1 MKIPLLI
8 VALFLTQLNIS
19 AQNMKYPFQNASL
32 DPDIRA
38 TDIVNRLTLDE
49 KIAQMQ
55 DVAPGIQRLGIP
67 KYNWWNECLHGVA
80 RAGAATSF
88 PQAIGM
94 AATWNPE
101 LIHEVAN
108 AISTEA
114 RAKFNHSIKLGQR
127 NRYQGLTMWSPNI
140 NIFRDPRWGR
150 GQETYGEDPYLTSK
164 LGVAFIKGL
173 QGNDPDYFKVIAT
186 AKHYAVHSGPE
197 YNRHTFDAYAD
208 KKDLWETYLP
218 AFKAAVVEA
227 KTYSI
232 MSAYNRYLGESAT
245 ASSMLLN
252 DILRDNWGFN
262 GYVVSD
268 CGAVED
274 IYLRHKIVK
283 TAEEASALAVI
294 SGCDLNC
301 GSTYA
306 HLKKAVEQKLISEKE
321 IDTAVKRLFL
331 ARVKLGLLNT
341 LDKIPFSDITDD
353 SIESEAHQKLALQTT
368 RESLVLLK
376 NQNNTLPLSKD
387 LREITVIG
395 PTANDKHFILG
406 NYFGT
411 PTFRKTILEGIRN
424 KVSKKTIVNYFK
436 GTNIT
441 DDTQILDIIGE
452 PIFVGGIKTEYYD
465 NSDLSGT
472 PVLQK
477 TEKTID
483 FEWGGAAPIDLLIP
497 GKFSIRYSG
506 ILKPDFNGNTSLSI
520 MESGGSYT
528 LYIDD
533 KEIMVGS
540 NETEDN
546 VKTVQ
551 YAVEKNKKYKFV
563 LEYKCTNQW
572 ISSIQM
578 LWNKEHLIGKNN
590 MIQKVKKSD
599 IVIFVGGIT
608 ARLEGEEMPVEIEG
622 FSKGDRTNLKLPK
635 AQHKLI
641 KELHALGKP
650 IIFVLSSGSAMAIN
664 WEQENLPAILNIW
677 YPGQAGGNAV
687 ADVLFG
693 DYNPSGKLP
702 VTYYKSVKDLPPFED
717 YHMKGRTYR
726 YFDGEVLY
734 PFGYGLSYTHFLFS
748 TPVLEKSIMDKTENN
763 HLKLKVTNDGEYD
776 GETVVQLYVNDRE
789 ASVGTPL
796 KSLKKFKKIFLS
808 KGEEKTLDF
817 DISAEDLSIFDNKG
831 SSFVESGDFEIL
843 VGENSATENRVIL
856 TVK

>member
-1 MKIPLLI
+1 
-8 VALFLTQLNIS
+8 
-19 AQNMKYPFQNASL
+19 MKYPFQDASL
-32 DPDIRA
+32 DPYNRA
-38 TDIVNRLTLDE
+38 TDVVNRLTLDE

-55 DVAPGIQRLGIP
+55 DIAPAIERLTIP
-67 KYNWWNECLHGVA
+67 EYNWWNECLHGVA

-101 LIHEVAN
+101 LINQVAT

-173 QGNDPDYFKVIAT
+173 QGDDPDYFKVIAT

-197 YNRHTFDAYAD
+197 YNRHSFDAYTD

-227 KTYSI
+227 KTYSV
-232 MSAYNRYLGESAT
+232 MSAYNRYLGESTT
-245 ASSMLLN
+245 ANSMLLN
-252 DILRDNWGFN
+252 DILRVKWGFN

-306 HLKKAVEQKLISEKE
+306 HLKKAVEQGLIAETE

-331 ARVKLGLLNT
+331 ARVKLGLLNAS
-341 LDKIPFSDITDD
+341 DKIPFSDISDD
-353 SIESEAHQKLALQTT
+353 SIESKAHQELALQTS

-376 NQNNTLPLSKD
+376 NQKNTLPLSKD
-387 LREITVIG
+387 VREITVIG
-395 PTANDKHFILG
+395 PTANDKHFVLG

-411 PTFRKTILEGIRN
+411 PTYRKTILEGIQD

-441 DDTQILDIIGE
+441 NETQILDLIGE
-452 PIFVGGIKTEYYD
+452 PFFVGGIKTEYFD
-465 NSDLSGT
+465 NNNLSGT
-472 PVLQK
+472 PVAK
-477 TEKTID
+477 NTEKTID
-483 FEWGGAAPIDLLIP
+483 FEWGGAAPIDVLTP

-506 ILKPDFNGNTSLSI
+506 ILKPDFSGHASLSI

-528 LYIDD
+528 MFIDQ
-533 KEIMVGS
+533 KEIVVGS
-540 NETEDN
+540 SETEDIA
-546 VKTVQ
+546 KTVQ
-551 YAVEKNKKYKFV
+551 FTVEKNKKYKFV

-590 MIQKVKKSD
+590 MIQKVKESD
-599 IVIFVGGIT
+599 IVIYVGGIT

-622 FSKGDRTNLKLPK
+622 FSKGDRTNLKLPRV
-635 AQHKLI
+635 QHKLI
-641 KELHALGKP
+641 KELYALGRP
-650 IIFVLSSGSAMAIN
+650 IIFVLSGGSAMAIN
-664 WEQENLPAILNIW
+664 WEQEKLAAILNIW

-734 PFGYGLSYTHFLFS
+734 PFGYGLSYTQFSYS
-748 TPVLEKSIMDKTENN
+748 TPILEKSEMNKTENN
-763 HLKLKVTNDGEYD
+763 HLKVTVTNDGAYD
-776 GETVVQLYVNDRE
+776 GQTVVQLYVNDKE
-789 ASVGTPL
+789 ASVSTPL
-796 KSLKKFKKIFLS
+796 KSLKKFKKVFLS
-808 KGEEKTLDF
+808 KGESKTVEF

-831 SSFVESGDFEIL
+831 NSFVESGEFEIF
-843 VGENSATENRVIL
+843 VGEDSATQNRVML
-856 TVK
+856 TVE

>member
-1 MKIPLLI
+1 MKRLFLI
-8 VALFLTQLNIS
+8 VVLFFTQLNLI
-19 AQNMKYPFQNASL
+19 AQNVKYPFQDASL
-32 DPDIRA
+32 DPNIRA

-49 KIAQMQ
+49 KIAQMI
-55 DVAPGIQRLGIP
+55 DVAPAIERLGITE
-67 KYNWWNECLHGVA
+67 YNWWNECLHGVA

-101 LIHEVAN
+101 LINEVART
-108 AISTEA
+108 ISTEA
-114 RAKFNHSIKLGQR
+114 RAKFNQSIKLGQR

-186 AKHYAVHSGPE
+186 AKHFAVHSGPE

-218 AFKAAVVEA
+218 AFKAAVIEA
-227 KTYSI
+227 KTYSV

-245 ASSMLLN
+245 ASSLLLH
-252 DILRDNWGFN
+252 DILRNQWGFN

-283 TAEEASALAVI
+283 TAEEASALAVN

-301 GSTYA
+301 GSTYV
-306 HLKKAVEQKLISEKE
+306 HLKKAVEEGLISEEE
-321 IDTAVKRLFL
+321 IDIAVKRLFL
-331 ARVKLGLLNT
+331 ARIKLGLLNT
-341 LDKIPFSDITDD
+341 IDKIPFSDISDD
-353 SIESEAHQKLALQTT
+353 SIESKANQKLALQTSK
-368 RESLVLLK
+368 ESLVLLK
-376 NQNNTLPLSKD
+376 NQNNTLPLSKN

-395 PTANDKHFILG
+395 PTANDKHFVLG

-411 PTFRKTILEGIRN
+411 PTYRKTILEGIQD

-436 GTNIT
+436 GTNLT
-441 DDTQILDIIGE
+441 DDSQILDLIGE
-452 PIFVGGIKTEYYD
+452 PIFMGGIKTEYFD
-465 NSDLSGT
+465 NSNLSGT
-472 PVLQK
+472 PVSQS

-483 FEWGGAAPIDLLIP
+483 FEWGGAAPINVLTP
-497 GKFSIRYSG
+497 GEFSIRYSG
-506 ILKPDFNGNTSLSI
+506 ILKPDFSGNASLNI
-520 MESGGSYT
+520 TESGGSYT
-528 LYIDD
+528 LFIDG
-533 KEIMVGS
+533 KEIVTGS
-540 NETEDN
+540 SETEN
-546 VKTVQ
+546 IAKTIQ
-551 YAVEKNKKYKFV
+551 FPLEKNKKYKFV

-578 LWNKEHLIGKNN
+578 SWNKEHLLGKDT
-590 MIQKVKKSD
+590 MIQKIKQSD
-599 IVIFVGGIT
+599 VVIYVGGIT

-622 FSKGDRTNLKLPK
+622 FSKGDRTNLKLPA
-635 AQHKLI
+635 AQHSLL
-641 KELHALGKP
+641 KELYALGKP

-664 WEQENLPAILNIW
+664 WEQENLPAILNVW
-677 YPGQAGGNAV
+677 YPGQAGGDAI

-702 VTYYKSVKDLPPFED
+702 VTYYKSVNDLPPFED

-726 YFDGEVLY
+726 YFEGDVLY
-734 PFGYGLSYTHFLFS
+734 PFGYGLSYSHFSYS
-748 TPVLEKSIMDKTENN
+748 TPVLEKSEMNKTENN
-763 HLKLKVTNDGEYD
+763 HLKLIVTNDGNQD
-776 GETVVQLYVNDRE
+776 GETVVQLYINDKE
-789 ASVGTPL
+789 ASVATPL
-796 KSLKKFKKIFLS
+796 KSLKKFKKIFLA
-808 KGEEKTLDF
+808 KGESKTIEF
-817 DISAEDLSIFDNKG
+817 DITTEDLSIFDNKG
-831 SSFVESGDFEIL
+831 NSFVEAGEFDIFI
-843 VGENSATENRVIL
+843 GENSASENKVIL